1 MAKSITEHFSDILK
15 HLLEFSNEI
24 DKLPNNQNDIENNI
38 EKIKE
43 KYKIEELKKGIETDI
58 EQIENMLNETLQK
71 KEEDENNN
79 ELSEEVRNVL
89 IAMHQVAID
98 IHEHFLNIARNFIEY
113 IDTLQTEILDSI
125 KEQINIGVIKLEE
138 MKEINKELEKII
150 NNKQFEA

>member
-98 IHEHFLNIARNFIEY
+98 IHEHFLNIAKNFIEY